1 MKAGGGIPAIS
12 GCSVGHR
19 TPVLPLEAQGSTTSL
34 ARSGFSTLSLL
45 LLHPAT
51 RRANG
56 PTSSDRGAHPTPVPP
71 QAAGA
76 AEERLQRGEGE
87 KRHRSSPDDLGWGAA
102 RAQAGNPRQGKSQ
115 APRPRFTLMWSASCR
130 VQSSACSARWMLY
143 RCCGE
148 RPAEI
153 STPQVLPH
161 MQANKTNEEIH
172 KKTPNTESL
181 AQFLAGSETPGATP
195 PSPCE
200 RSAR

>member
-1 MKAGGGIPAIS
+1 
-12 GCSVGHR
+12 
-19 TPVLPLEAQGSTTSL
+19 
-34 ARSGFSTLSLL
+34 
-45 LLHPAT
+45 
-51 RRANG
+51 
-56 PTSSDRGAHPTPVPP
+56 
-71 QAAGA
+71 
-76 AEERLQRGEGE
+76 
-87 KRHRSSPDDLGWGAA
+87 
-102 RAQAGNPRQGKSQ
+102 
-115 APRPRFTLMWSASCR
+115 MWSASCR

-200 RSAR
+200 RSARRDSRWPLTPKGQRPRPRAQDGRTTSLLPASSRGPRAQPPGDTATGASSRGEKHPKERATNELIHGLSTWHANDVSTGTISSCGTHR